1 MSRTR
6 MAIGAF
12 WCVAFVFAH
21 TAGAQSPRLGP
32 PILYHAPGMADN
44 DLALGGAWWRVESIP
59 QSEESASPRA
69 KSGALAAVAS
79 GVVPGAGQLYAGS
92 YWKALGFLVAEVTSW
107 TLYAHWDKEG
117 DRIKTQF
124 RQFAD
129 THWREEE
136 YWAWI
141 ALESGRPLTD
151 MAALREWEREHFSHF
166 LHEQKDQQYYE
177 MIGKYDQFNIG
188 WDDTNTPR
196 GRDSA
201 RRDYYETL
209 RDNSNKA
216 YKKAA
221 ACQMVALANHGLSA
235 LDAAWT
241 VSRHNRRTVRT
252 SLRIVPVPA
261 TGDYALNLQVA
272 W

>member
-1 MSRTR
+1 MRPK
-6 MAIGAF
+6 M
-12 WCVAFVFAH
+12 V
-21 TAGAQSPRLGP
+21 AGAVLLCGMFSSAIDAFAQGSLFGSR
-32 PILYHAPGMADN
+32 APEMAAYRG
-44 DLALGGAWWRVESIP
+44 LAKDGFWLRVTSMP
-59 QSEESASPRA
+59 QVGEASTPRA
-69 KSGALAAVAS
+69 RSGLLAAAAS
-79 GVVPGAGQLYAGS
+79 GLLPGAGQVYAGN
-92 YWKALGFLVAEVTSW
+92 YLKAAGFLLAEISCW
-107 TLYAHWDKEG
+107 TFYARWDRDG

-129 THWREEE
+129 THWREED

-141 ALESGRPLTD
+141 AQESGKDVTD
-151 MAALREWEREHFSHF
+151 MAALREWERQHFSHS

-209 RDNSNKA
+209 RDKSNKA

-221 ACQMVALANHGLSA
+221 TCQMIALANHGLSA

-241 VSRHNRRTVRT
+241 VSRHNRRVVHT
-252 SLRIVPVPA
+252 SLRILPVPE
-261 TGDYALNLQVA
+261 TGDYALNLQVR

>member
-1 MSRTR
+1 MSRTL
-6 MAIGAF
+6 
-12 WCVAFVFAH
+12 V
-21 TAGAQSPRLGP
+21 RLLTVGC
-32 PILYHAPGMADN
+32 AA
-44 DLALGGAWWRVESIP
+44 LAMRGGAVGQVALAGEWLRHGDP
-59 QSEESASPRA
+59 SAAALLHPWMQAAVASLQGDDTGGRPT
-69 KSGALAAVAS
+69 KSGVLAAVAS
-79 GVVPGAGQLYAGS
+79 AVVPGAGQAYAGS
-92 YWKALGFLVAEVTSW
+92 YWKTLGFVSVEAASW
-107 TLYAHWDKEG
+107 FFYVRWDKDG
-117 DRIKTQF
+117 DDIKRDF

-129 THWREEE
+129 THWREDE

-141 ALESGRPLTD
+141 AQESGHSSTD
-151 MAALREWEREHFSHF
+151 MNALRQWEREHFSHS

-196 GRDSA
+196 GRNSA

-209 RDNSNKA
+209 RDKSNKA

-221 ACQMVALANHGLSA
+221 TCEMIALANHCLSA

-241 VSRHNRRTVRT
+241 VSRHNRRAVRT
-252 SLRIVPVPA
+252 SLRIVPMPE
-261 TGDYALNLQVA
+261 TGDYALTLRVT